1 MVEETLQGGRRT
13 IDRQSKLLAHDG
25 DGEINVLYA
34 AQDAGYEVTALERF
48 RITPVS
54 HFVIGGAVDVIE
66 YWSGQPSFGEAPEIM
81 KVVTVVQMHARA
93 QSIQVSEASPN
104 LALQRPHHS
113 QPPVG
118 ESTQKA

>member
-34 AQDAGYEVTALERF
+34 AQDAGYEVTALEGF

-93 QSIQVSEASPN
+93 INSSVGGFTKSRVAKT
-104 LALQRPHHS
+104 S
-113 QPPVG
+113 QPTTGPVG